1 MLPLV
6 LAFIDIALHRRGPEQ
21 LPASSFL
28 LGLVLVVYLVV
39 AFATLRLDPPPV
51 NLAMLLVVNATLY
64 GGFVWAVLKTFKHER
79 RFMQTAIALLG
90 TDTLFNVMSLPLVW
104 LNGQADATTM
114 TLPEAL
120 RLLVLIWSIDV
131 SGFVLSRAIG
141 RPYVVGVGIMV
152 GYVLLSISLQ
162 ASLFPATA
170 TT

>member
-1 MLPLV
+1 LLPLV

-28 LGLVLVVYLVV
+28 LGFVLVVYLVV
-39 AFATLRLDPPPV
+39 AFATLRLDPPAA
-51 NLAMLLVVNATLY
+51 NLTMLLVAGVMLY
-64 GGFVWAVLKTFKHER
+64 AGFVWAVLKAFKHEK

-90 TDTLFNVMSLPLVW
+90 TDTLFNVMSLPLLW
-104 LNGQADATTM
+104 LNRPADETTM
-114 TLPEAL
+114 TLPG
-120 RLLVLIWSIDV
+120 LLLLIVFFWSIDV

-152 GYVLLSISLQ
+152 GYVLLSISLR